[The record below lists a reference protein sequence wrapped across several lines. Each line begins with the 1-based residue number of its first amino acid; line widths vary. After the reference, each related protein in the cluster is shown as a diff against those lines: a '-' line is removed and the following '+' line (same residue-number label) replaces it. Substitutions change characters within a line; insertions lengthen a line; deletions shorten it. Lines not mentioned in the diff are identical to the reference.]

1 MEKRNTTH
9 YGMKINDNVINEIF
23 DDLKIKSNYK
33 KRYVEIK
40 KFNRKNRFKRKV

>member
-23 DDLKIKSNYK
+23 DDLKISQITK
-33 KRYVEIK
+33 KVCR
-40 KFNRKNRFKRKV
+40 N